1 VSGLGLGPTAPF
13 MNTAFVLS
21 GLLLLLGVF
30 GTFQRLPEMGALAR
44 WSCTALLA
52 LSGLGLVVDGI
63 FTLESFLPHLA
74 GFLLGCGAPV
84 LSFLV
89 TGLLLR
95 RVQGMRRFAHRLLL
109 GSPLTLALLVL
120 FFLTFSPT
128 AAGARTGVAGLTERL
143 LIVEI
148 FAWFVALGWL
158 AFQTRGEA
166 STGG

>member
-1 VSGLGLGPTAPF
+1 

-89 TGLLLR
+89 TGFLLR
-95 RVQGMRRFAHRLLL
+95 RVPGMRCFAHWLLL

-120 FFLTFSPT
+120 YFVTFFPT
-128 AAGARTGVAGLTERL
+128 AAGASTGVAGLTERL
-143 LIVEI
+143 LIFEI
-148 FAWFVALGWL
+148 FAWFVAIDWL
-158 AFQTRGEA
+158 AFRTRGRA
-166 STGG
+166 SKGG